1 MPRVSIVMP
10 VYNGEKFISESIDS
24 VLDQTLTDREL
35 IIVN

>member
-24 VLDQTLTDREL
+24 VLDQTFTDWEL